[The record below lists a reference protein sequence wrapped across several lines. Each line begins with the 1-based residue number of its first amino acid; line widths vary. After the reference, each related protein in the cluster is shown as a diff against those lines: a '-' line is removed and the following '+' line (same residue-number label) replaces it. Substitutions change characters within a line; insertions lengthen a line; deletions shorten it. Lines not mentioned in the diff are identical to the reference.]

1 MITVK
6 ITNHY
11 GNLEV
16 KEGEKGFSRQLEWR
30 AAGAECYLVGPFK
43 PLEYDQ
49 ARNLFL
55 QVCIAAHIPAISV
68 RRAKHAPPKRQI
80 NTDTKRMF

>member
-1 MITVK
+1 MVTIK

-11 GNLEV
+11 GVLEV
-16 KEGEKGFSRQLEWR
+16 EEGVKGFSRQLEWR

-55 QVCIAAHIPAISV
+55 QACITAHIPAVSV
-68 RRAKHAPPKRQI
+68 RRAKHAHPKRQI
-80 NTDTKRMF
+80 KTDTRRMF